1 MLRYLFLFCGFVL
14 VLASDCFGES
24 SVELTPELAKK
35 ITIVGQLPDYP
46 AAAWRQKMK
55 GSGVFALN
63 VDPETGLVTSVQ
75 IEKSTGLGIL
85 DASCL
90 KTFKRWRFK
99 PHTVRKLHIPVIFT
113 KR

>member
-1 MLRYLFLFCGFVL
+1 MFFSR
-14 VLASDCFGES
+14 
-24 SVELTPELAKK
+24 P
-35 ITIVGQLPDYP
+35 IVGAVALTTV
-46 AAAWRQKMK
+46 AAAVNQYQY
-55 GSGVFALN
+55 

-75 IEKSTGLGIL
+75 IEKSTGWGIL

-113 KR
+113 RR